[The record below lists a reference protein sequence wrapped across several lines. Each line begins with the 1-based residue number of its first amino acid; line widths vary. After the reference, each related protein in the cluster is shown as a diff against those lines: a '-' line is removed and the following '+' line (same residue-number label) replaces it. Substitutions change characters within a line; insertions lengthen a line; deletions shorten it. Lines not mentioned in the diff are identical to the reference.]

1 MNQESAQELI
11 EKALQNESQSIAYLL
26 IDTAYRLDNSI
37 DCKSIK
43 RKWTDQWMKREY
55 QKMIDQQTAT
65 PQPKPC
71 KH

>member
-1 MNQESAQELI
+1 MNQEAAQELI
-11 EKALQNESQSIAYLL
+11 ERALQNESQSIAYLL

-37 DCKSIK
+37 DCGSIK
-43 RKWTDQWMKREY
+43 KKWTDEWMKREY
-55 QKMIDQQTAT
+55 QKMIDRQTAT